1 VSNQQRPVAA
11 RGRGPAGAEPD
22 IGLRVDDVTVRFG
35 GNPALE
41 DVSFAARR
49 GEVLALI
56 GPNGAGKSTMLKTIA
71 GLQRPTAGRVEL
83 QGEDVSDV
91 SFRGRATRGLALT
104 FQIPRSATALTVE
117 EQIAGQAKGFRHV
130 RFSHDDAA
138 LERVSDVI
146 ARVGLAD
153 AARKRTRDLTL
164 GEIRRFEVARALVN
178 QPNVLLVDEPAS
190 GMSSD
195 EAKQLVEVLRA
206 VADGGV
212 TVVLVEHNIPFVSAL
227 ARRTVVLSAGR
238 LLIEGETAEVLAS
251 PTVKEAY
258 LGQAAA

>member
-1 VSNQQRPVAA
+1 MRREQKPAAA
-11 RGRGPAGAEPD
+11 RGRPAGEASD
-22 IGLRVDDVTVRFG
+22 VGLRVDGITVRFG

-56 GPNGAGKSTMLKTIA
+56 GPNGAGKSTALKTVA
-71 GLQRPTAGRVEL
+71 GLQRPDAGTVEL

-104 FQIPRSATALTVE
+104 FQIPRSASFLTVE
-117 EQIAGQAKGFRHV
+117 EQIAGQARGFRHV
-130 RFSHDDAA
+130 RFSRHNAA
-138 LERVSDVI
+138 LARVAEVI
-146 ARVGLAD
+146 ERVGLED
-153 AARKRTRDLTL
+153 AAAKRTRDLTL

-178 QPNVLLVDEPAS
+178 EPQVLLVDEPAS

-195 EAKQLVEVLRA
+195 EARQLVDVLRG

-212 TVVLVEHNIPFVSAL
+212 TVILVEHNIPFVSAL

-238 LLIEGETAEVLAS
+238 VLIEGSTADVLAS